1 MAASSDTSGLII
13 AGIIGGGAAI
23 ITQIIASW
31 VTGKRENKRFD
42 WEREQQDRTW
52 ERQERERFIDLKR
65 ELYCNFSFEVS
76 KLMASIHMLTTP
88 TWRSSDRVDLKEIR
102 RLQWNIDMIAPKE
115 LGASIGE
122 SLTALFLAQQ
132 TAASAEVGQEVKA
145 QAEESAERSW
155 WDTYGLMRADLLGPE
170 PQAARTLQPAAVAAS
185 AGPASVTARAREG
198 KRT

>member
-76 KLMASIHMLTTP
+76 KLMASIHMLTTHHP
-88 TWRSSDRVDLKEIR
+88 HLAVVRQGRPKGDTSAPVEHRHDRAQGAGRVDWRVSHCSLSGSANR
-102 RLQWNIDMIAPKE
+102 RLGRGRP
-115 LGASIGE
+115 GS
-122 SLTALFLAQQ
+122 
-132 TAASAEVGQEVKA
+132 
-145 QAEESAERSW
+145 
-155 WDTYGLMRADLLGPE
+155 
-170 PQAARTLQPAAVAAS
+170 
-185 AGPASVTARAREG
+185 
-198 KRT
+198 